1 MGKENTGIEP
11 TVKPTPVTPFFKDA
25 DVEQKYKS
33 VFGVDKHITIPG
45 IYMGQLSG
53 ITKEVAEKLISLG
66 DNQVAPKA

>member
-1 MGKENTGIEP
+1 MAKENAGIDQP
-11 TVKPTPVTPFFKDA
+11 AKAPIPAPFFKDV

-45 IYMGQLSG
+45 IYMGKLSD
-53 ITKEVAEKLISLG
+53 ITKEVADKLISIG